1 MKGRNAIGTPGS
13 AAGHDSPSYRRTRAS
28 RTPTVFSIGG
38 GEVEDLPM
46 AEPLASTMNLAE
58 GMQATANGAVVAA
71 AVVADNDDNDDV
83 DAEGEV
89 DDA

>member
-1 MKGRNAIGTPGS
+1 
-13 AAGHDSPSYRRTRAS
+13 
-28 RTPTVFSIGG
+28 
-38 GEVEDLPM
+38 M